1 MGGPGRS
8 GQTQTGDVPVIT
20 TIPLNKLRLS
30 QANVR
35 KTGPRS
41 LEQLAA
47 DIAARGVL
55 QNLVVTPLK
64 KPRGAYDVL
73 AGGRRYQALML
84 LAETGR
90 IEADFPVP
98 VLEKTG
104 SKAEQ
109 TETSLAENFQR
120 MAMTPADECNAFK
133 HFIAE
138 GDDLDA
144 VATRFGVTRR
154 FVEGR
159 LRLAELATPIFDA
172 LAAGE
177 LTLDKA
183 KAYASTD
190 NQEKQ
195 LRVFETYGNQSY
207 YTADSIK
214 RAIQHETMRATDP
227 IALLVGEAAYV
238 TAGGYVTRDLF
249 ETDGDRWTNPEIA
262 ERIASE
268 MMTTEATRLGT
279 ETGLAWIRPIASTN
293 SYSEASSLYRV
304 RVPKRA
310 MTADEEK
317 AQASIEERFAAIET
331 LMEDDGVSQEDCAE
345 FRSEMEDLRV
355 QYQAIDNR
363 PGELDA
369 ELKGKIGTFLTLTAK
384 GELVLDT
391 TYYSEAPIRDEN
403 DIGDVTTVGGQV
415 RSKPQVDPQ
424 IDPGVP
430 GGKPLSAK
438 LSDSLAVQRRDV
450 LSAALLAQ
458 PALALDYA
466 LFVLVDTGQA
476 KYGTTIAKRHPDDPV
491 PAREIPA
498 SRAREYLAEVQAELD
513 TSWTEHP
520 YEVARF
526 DAFRELDDDAK
537 AAWLAMTV
545 ATSLEA
551 KSGYSRG
558 TIPLQGRLADLLEVD
573 VAAWWRP
580 TSENFFDRVSKA
592 TLLAILEDV
601 GGPALSGRYAGSKK
615 GEVSGSCQTLFAGL
629 AVSEP
634 ETKGKALAWL
644 PMAMQFRIAANDD
657 ELGDGY
663 DDSDD
668 LEDESSATDA
678 EHANSVDHNADQHVD
693 QNADED
699 ADRDRD
705 AVDETIN
712 A

>member
-98 VLEKTG
+98 VLEKVGTE
-104 SKAEQ
+104 AEQ

-249 ETDGDRWTNPEIA
+249 
-262 ERIASE
+262 
-268 MMTTEATRLGT
+268 
-279 ETGLAWIRPIASTN
+279 
-293 SYSEASSLYRV
+293 
-304 RVPKRA
+304 
-310 MTADEEK
+310 
-317 AQASIEERFAAIET
+317 
-331 LMEDDGVSQEDCAE
+331 
-345 FRSEMEDLRV
+345 
-355 QYQAIDNR
+355 
-363 PGELDA
+363 
-369 ELKGKIGTFLTLTAK
+369 
-384 GELVLDT
+384 
-391 TYYSEAPIRDEN
+391 
-403 DIGDVTTVGGQV
+403 
-415 RSKPQVDPQ
+415 
-424 IDPGVP
+424 
-430 GGKPLSAK
+430 
-438 LSDSLAVQRRDV
+438 
-450 LSAALLAQ
+450 
-458 PALALDYA
+458 
-466 LFVLVDTGQA
+466 
-476 KYGTTIAKRHPDDPV
+476 
-491 PAREIPA
+491 
-498 SRAREYLAEVQAELD
+498 
-513 TSWTEHP
+513 
-520 YEVARF
+520 
-526 DAFRELDDDAK
+526 
-537 AAWLAMTV
+537 
-545 ATSLEA
+545 
-551 KSGYSRG
+551 
-558 TIPLQGRLADLLEVD
+558 
-573 VAAWWRP
+573 
-580 TSENFFDRVSKA
+580 
-592 TLLAILEDV
+592 
-601 GGPALSGRYAGSKK
+601 
-615 GEVSGSCQTLFAGL
+615 
-629 AVSEP
+629 
-634 ETKGKALAWL
+634 
-644 PMAMQFRIAANDD
+644 
-657 ELGDGY
+657 
-663 DDSDD
+663 
-668 LEDESSATDA
+668 
-678 EHANSVDHNADQHVD
+678 
-693 QNADED
+693 
-699 ADRDRD
+699 
-705 AVDETIN
+705 
-712 A
+712 